1 MPTLMPNSR
10 RGSWSVRLVV
20 VDVNLVVSAAL
31 KATSTPALALL
42 AARTEA
48 RLAMS
53 RAVRGEYIEV
63 LSRPKFAKALPPA
76 RRDVFLS
83 SLLSDAVMFEP
94 GVRVCDCR
102 DPDDDIYLE
111 LALAAGAAAIVSG
124 DADLL
129 ILTPWRGIPI
139 LTASAFLH
147 AIAQR
152 AHDPR
157 GALHR
162 PNKC

>member
-1 MPTLMPNSR
+1 M
-10 RGSWSVRLVV
+10 RLVI
-20 VDVNLVVSAAL
+20 VDANLVVSAAL

-48 RLAMS
+48 KLAMS
-53 RAVRGEYIEV
+53 GAVQDEYTEV

-76 RRDVFLS
+76 RRDAFLS
-83 SLLSDAVMFEP
+83 SLLADAVMFKP

-111 LALAAGAAAIVSG
+111 LALAAGAEAIVSG

-129 ILTPWRGIPI
+129 VLTPWRGIPI
-139 LTASAFLH
+139 LTASAYLH

-152 AHDPR
+152 ASDPS
-157 GALHR
+157 GAVHR
-162 PNKC
+162 PDGC

>member
-1 MPTLMPNSR
+1 M
-10 RGSWSVRLVV
+10 RLVV

-53 RAVRGEYIEV
+53 QAVQGDYIEV
-63 LSRPKFAKALPPA
+63 LSRPKFAKALPQA
-76 RRDVFLS
+76 RPDAFLS

-94 GVRVCDCR
+94 AVRVCDCR

-111 LALAAGAAAIVSG
+111 LTLVAGAEAILSG
-124 DADLL
+124 DANLL
-129 ILTPWRGIPI
+129 VLTPWRGIPI
-139 LTASAFLH
+139 LTASAYLH

-152 AHDPR
+152 ANDSWST
-157 GALHR
+157 LHR
-162 PNKC
+162 PGEC